1 MFYNVFFNMG
11 KIAEAGKRFKKLSA
25 QHELN
30 SVLIIKDIKMLNDA
44 MFRCDAQ
51 FRFFGQHS

>member
-1 MFYNVFFNMG
+1 MG
-11 KIAEAGKRFKKLSA
+11 RTSKVRLRCNSTQIIK
-25 QHELN
+25 
-30 SVLIIKDIKMLNDA
+30 SVLMSVADAFNQLREEAKTSSTLDA